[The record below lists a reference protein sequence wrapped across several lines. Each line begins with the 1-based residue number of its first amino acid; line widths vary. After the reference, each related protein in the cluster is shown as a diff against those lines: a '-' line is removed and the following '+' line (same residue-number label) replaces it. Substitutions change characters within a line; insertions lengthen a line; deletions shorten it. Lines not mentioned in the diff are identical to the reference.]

1 MIFTIWLSTINSK
14 PDRCLLEVHLLRIPE
29 GLLLTKELV
38 SRSRQMAIS
47 LVTRF
52 CIGSNRVYQ
61 IRGKVPLT
69 TPDGRSVSLRISR
82 ADLKDSIII
91 SKDNWSRKIMRRI
104 AIQKRRIPLI
114 LLSHLLT
121 VEIIICS
128 PIRKLMSLITKIF
141 SVLNI
146 SPRSLE
152 CSATIL

>member
-1 MIFTIWLSTINSK
+1 MIFITWLFTINSK
-14 PDRCLLEVHLLRIPE
+14 PDRCLPEVHPLRILE
-29 GLLLTKELV
+29 GLLLTKESV
-38 SRSRQMAIS
+38 RSRQMATS